1 MRYFVARRLG
11 QIKQYNYANFKMIFF
26 EKCYID
32 YVDFFILYKILFL
45 VFYELDECKNDFSL
59 YKVFSYFVFIGQ
71 IKLESN

>member
-1 MRYFVARRLG
+1 M
-11 QIKQYNYANFKMIFF
+11 MIFF

-59 YKVFSYFVFIGQ
+59 YKVFSYFVFIG
-71 IKLESN
+71 

>member
-45 VFYELDECKNDFSL
+45 VF
-59 YKVFSYFVFIGQ
+59 
-71 IKLESN
+71 